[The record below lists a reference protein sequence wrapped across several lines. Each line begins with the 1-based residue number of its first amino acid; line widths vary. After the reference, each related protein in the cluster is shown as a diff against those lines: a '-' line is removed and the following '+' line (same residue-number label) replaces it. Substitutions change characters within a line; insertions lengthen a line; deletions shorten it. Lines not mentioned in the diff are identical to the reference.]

1 MTPKK
6 PFLKFQIA
14 RRNPSSL
21 PIDPRGRVTHP
32 TRPRSC
38 GPQVAPARRVIFP
51 ALSLSLATRY
61 ISLHRSLTLSLSIY
75 RSINQTGIVLQPPRP
90 MALTGTATAALLGT
104 RHLAV
109 TGATLALAPLAA
121 ADASLRAWLARRSA
135 LLGALGE
142 ALRVA
147 AVVGPSSSSSYSSS
161 CSSHDAELRAEALAA
176 LLALLRV
183 YRDAGGLHARDA
195 PRALLDIARAVQLLA
210 EMRARRRAPTAAAAG
225 SGSGGG
231 GPWATV
237 TLFEAAKAVLRA
249 VLLAQGRGHLLTAAA
264 ETLPPVVDAPYA
276 CTCGMKD
283 LPGSDSVIVTR
294 GQRSGRKI
302 LRLDPTRVP
311 ANGSALD
318 LAPLFNTAYE
328 RRAAWLMR
336 MFVPEGT
343 CLACNPPPD
352 RPRQDANAPP
362 RPPPKPEHVVAEV
375 LYILRPLIH
384 LMLIRQY
391 GWRSWR
397 AWGTSLAVDLVSR
410 QCMADPADEDDHE
423 EQQRRMTL
431 MLLYLVRSPF
441 FDFVIQRILARIE
454 AAVRR
459 IPVVG
464 RLTGTTLD
472 LVRFLQRYW
481 FYTSGT

>member
-1 MTPKK
+1 M
-6 PFLKFQIA
+6 Q
-14 RRNPSSL
+14 REHVVRPS
-21 PIDPRGRVTHP
+21 
-32 TRPRSC
+32 SC
-38 GPQVAPARRVIFP
+38 GPQVSSLSPLSRSLLL
-51 ALSLSLATRY
+51 ALSLHPLHSG
-61 ISLHRSLTLSLSIY
+61 ISHYQIY
-75 RSINQTGIVLQPPRP
+75 PFKSTPFFCQSVYLQP
-90 MALTGTATAALLGT
+90 MASTGTAAAALHGT
-104 RHLAV
+104 RHLVV
-109 TGATLALAPLAA
+109 TGTALALAPLAA
-121 ADASLRAWLARRSA
+121 ADASLRAWLARRAA

-142 ALRVA
+142 TLRVL
-147 AVVGPSSSSSYSSS
+147 AVVGPSSSYSSTS
-161 CSSHDAELRAEALAA
+161 SSSSSSHDAELRAEALAT

-183 YRDAGGLHARDA
+183 YRDAGGLHVRDV
-195 PRALLDIARAVQLLA
+195 PRALLDVARAVQLLA
-210 EMRARRRAPTAAAAG
+210 EMRARRRGPTTAATAA
-225 SGSGGG
+225 GGG
-231 GPWATV
+231 GGNPASGRPWATV

-249 VLLAQGRGHLLTAAA
+249 VLLAQGGGRLLTAAA
-264 ETLPPVVDAPYA
+264 ETLPPTETPYYP

-283 LPGSDSVIVTR
+283 LPGADSVIVTR
-294 GQRSGRKI
+294 GERSGRKI
-302 LRLDPTRVP
+302 LRLDPARV
-311 ANGSALD
+311 ATNRSAAAAALD
-318 LAPLFNTAYE
+318 LEPLFHTAYE

-343 CLACNPPPD
+343 CLACNPPPE
-352 RPRQDANAPP
+352 RPRHGTQPPP
-362 RPPPKPEHVVAEV
+362 RAAPPKPEHVVAEM

-384 LMLIRQY
+384 LMLIRRY

-397 AWGTSLAVDLVSR
+397 AWGTSLALDLVSR

-441 FDFVIQRILARIE
+441 FDFVIQRILARVE

-459 IPVVG
+459 IPLVG